1 MPGPPPSGRP
11 RPIHSKGNGMG
22 GSIDLSFLTV
32 QVLSALRQA
41 AFLFLISSGL
51 TLIFGVLNILNF
63 AHGSLYMLGAYFIY
77 ALTLQLTGP
86 AGFLI
91 ALLAAPLGVAVIAVA
106 IEAGLLRRIYRQEE
120 IYQLL
125 LTYALV
131 LIIDDLSKILFGPEF
146 KSIPVPAALSGSV
159 TLFGGIVPVYTL
171 FV

>member
-1 MPGPPPSGRP
+1 
-11 RPIHSKGNGMG
+11 MG

-63 AHGSLYMLGAYFIY
+63 AHGALYMLGAYFIY
-77 ALTLQLTGP
+77 ALTLHLTGP

-91 ALLAAPLGVAVIAVA
+91 ALLAAPLGVAVIATA
-106 IEAGLLRRIYRQEE
+106 IETGLLRRIYRQEE

-125 LTYALV
+125 LTYSLV
-131 LIIDDLSKILFGPEF
+131 LIIDDLAKLVFGP
-146 KSIPVPAALSGSV
+146 
-159 TLFGGIVPVYTL
+159 
-171 FV
+171 

>member
-1 MPGPPPSGRP
+1 M
-11 RPIHSKGNGMG
+11 
-22 GSIDLSFLTV
+22 DLSFLTV

-63 AHGSLYMLGAYFIY
+63 AHGALYMLGAYFVY
-77 ALTLQLTGP
+77 ALTLHLTGP

-91 ALLAAPLGVAVIAVA
+91 AVLAAPLGVALIATVI
-106 IEAGLLRRIYRQEE
+106 ETGLLRRIYMQEE

-131 LIIDDLSKILFGPEF
+131 LILDDLAKIVLRPEF
-146 KSIPVPAALSGSV
+146 NSIPKPEMLSGSV
-159 TLFGGIVPVYTL
+159 TLFGGTVPVYPRL
-171 FV
+171 VVVLAPAVALLLWYLLRSEEH